1 MNDEERITKP
11 ENVSRREV
19 TVDDAS
25 AGKRLDAVLAA
36 ALSAQ
41 PAEGAAPESGPPL
54 SRTRLQALVKEGA
67 VHSLTGEAVV
77 NPSTKVTAGQTF
89 IVNIPPP
96 APAKPAAQTI
106 ALDVVYE
113 DDDLIVIDKP
123 AGLVVHP
130 GPGSPDGTLVNAL
143 LAHCGASL
151 SGIGGVARPGIV
163 HRIDKDT
170 TGLLVV
176 AKSDSAH
183 AGLSTQFADHSID
196 RVYLALVWGEPRPLT
211 GHIKA
216 NIGRHPQHRTKMAA
230 VRDGGRHAET
240 YYKVTARFAG
250 IVTQLECRLTT
261 GRTHQ
266 IRVHMAHAGNPLIGD
281 RLYGGQRHLP
291 GKWRDEPVGGVVE
304 TFGRQALHA
313 ATLGFVHPLSGEALS
328 FDSPL
333 PSDLAGLID
342 SLESLKNNDQRI
354 AKHERS

>member
-1 MNDEERITKP
+1 MNDEERIAEP

-25 AGKRLDAVLAA
+25 SGKRLDAVLAA
-36 ALSAQ
+36 ALSAGQ
-41 PAEGAAPESGPPL
+41 NDGADTGGGAGL

-67 VHSLTGEAVV
+67 VRGPEGVVIV
-77 NPSTKVTAGQTF
+77 NPSTKVSAGQTY
-89 IVNIPPP
+89 IVDIPPP
-96 APAKPAAQTI
+96 APAKPAAQPLP
-106 ALDVVYE
+106 LDVVYE

-123 AGLVVHP
+123 ADLVVHP

-170 TGLLVV
+170 SGLLVV
-176 AKSDSAH
+176 AKSDATH
-183 AGLSTQFADHSID
+183 AGLSAQFADHSIN
-196 RVYLALVWGEPRPLT
+196 RIYVALAWGEPRPLT

-240 YYKVTARFAG
+240 YYKVTERFGG
-250 IVTQLECRLTT
+250 IISQLECRLTT

-291 GKWRDEPVGGVVE
+291 GKWRDEPVGRTVE

-333 PSDLAGLID
+333 PSDLAELTI
-342 SLESLKNNDQRI
+342 SLEPLKSNNQGI